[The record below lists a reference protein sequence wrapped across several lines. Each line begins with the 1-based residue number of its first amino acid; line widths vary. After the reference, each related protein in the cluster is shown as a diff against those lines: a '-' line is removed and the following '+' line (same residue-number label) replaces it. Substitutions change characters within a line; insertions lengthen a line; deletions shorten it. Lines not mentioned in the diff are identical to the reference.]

1 MKARRSRRRLSVDRY
16 RGFVVVYID
25 FSCPYSY
32 AMSERL
38 RSAEDQLDWRLVEH
52 APEAGVP
59 MGGDADPHEIEEVR
73 QAAPEVELKLP
84 GGLPNSGL
92 ASRVFAGLPP
102 GQRIDFMHRVFRALW
117 VEGWDI
123 SSSEVIEE
131 LAEGQVK
138 PEATH
143 WQAEWEAL
151 GIGVP
156 ALLRE
161 DGARCLGIVAVDEL
175 RAFLEGEG
183 QSVEGVY

>member
-1 MKARRSRRRLSVDRY
+1 MWSVY
-16 RGFVVVYID
+16 LD

-38 RSAEDQLDWRLVEH
+38 RGAEERLDWHLVEH
-52 APEAGVP
+52 APGAGVP
-59 MGGDADPHEIEEVR
+59 MGGEADPREIEEVR
-73 QAAPEVELKLP
+73 RAASEVELNLP

-92 ASRVFAGLPP
+92 ASHVFAGLPP
-102 GQRIDFMHRVFRALW
+102 GQRIGFMHHVFRALW
-117 VEGWDI
+117 VEGRDI
-123 SSSEVIEE
+123 SSSKVIEE

-161 DGARCLGIVAVDEL
+161 DGARCLGIVAVDAL
-175 RAFLEGEG
+175 WAFLDGEG
-183 QSVEGVY
+183 QSLEGVY